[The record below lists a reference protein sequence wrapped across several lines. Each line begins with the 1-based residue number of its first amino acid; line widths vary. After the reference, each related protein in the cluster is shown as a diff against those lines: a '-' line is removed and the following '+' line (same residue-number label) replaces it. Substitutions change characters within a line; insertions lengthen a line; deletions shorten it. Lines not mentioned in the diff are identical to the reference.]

1 MHRLRIR
8 SPKQMLL
15 YAVLVMLG
23 TALLFRYALDYT
35 LDSVRSEYTDTV
47 VVEALGEKNEAAS
60 GVGVT
65 VLQVKTGDE
74 TLPLNDEELSDW
86 NYMPEYN
93 ALMWSG
99 VETKTFDF
107 ETPITSDTEIGF
119 AADMWSGLVRVTAY
133 GHTETL
139 DLYAQNG
146 GTYVYDIGKAPVM
159 ELLSRMWTV
168 WLRLAAE
175 LLATAAVVT
184 LLLAAVLSAVE
195 NEINW
200 IKKRDKRAELY
211 AFVGTFVA
219 GAVAHGYMLT
229 NNITNHDNMSS
240 IVLGADGITSGRW
253 LYSIF
258 GRTGWVRSPFVFPL
272 VVIAALAVCAVLLV
286 RVLRIRKPVPA
297 ALTGALLVSHQATA
311 TMLFYQEA
319 VPPYTCAVVLS
330 IYAVYLVADECS
342 WRRVTGAIACLTI
355 SLGGY
360 QAYLPV
366 ASSLLLILLA
376 RWIVEELP
384 KFSAVVRR
392 SLTYLLLLVGSLV
405 AYLLVTQIVCAITG
419 IPLSSYRGLN
429 ELGGSRSLEEILL
442 ECRQAYQSFWRFNS
456 MISPRSS
463 LSKVLDTAMAVSIG
477 LAGIWAV
484 ISLVKQK
491 KVFLA
496 LCSAAI
502 TVLFPLSC
510 NLVYFYGTEPY
521 ALMQFAT
528 VCEPIAVLVL
538 AEGIAEKF
546 PAAERGRQGLSLL
559 LVGIVAV
566 LVVQDSCVDSTEQFL
581 QQKRFDAAFTYL
593 GQVVTRVQA
602 LDGYTEELPIALVG
616 KVADPYI
623 ERMDSFFP
631 TRTNM
636 GTATV
641 SGCINQIIRWDW
653 LRWGTFA
660 NWMCFPARFI
670 SWDEAC
676 AMLEDPAV
684 TSMPFYP
691 ASGSVAIVNDV
702 IVVHFSNN

>member
-60 GVGVT
+60 GMGVT
-65 VLQVKTGDE
+65 VLQVKTDDE

-146 GTYVYDIGKAPVM
+146 GTYVYDIGKAPVT

-219 GAVAHGYMLT
+219 GAIAHGYMLT
-229 NNITNHDNMSS
+229 NNITNHDSMQS
-240 IVLGADGITSGRW
+240 ISMGADGISSGRW
-253 LYSIF
+253 LYAVF
-258 GRTGWVRSPFVFPL
+258 GRTGWIRSPFIFPI
-272 VVIAALAVCAVLLV
+272 IAIAGLAVCAVLLV
-286 RVLRIRKPVPA
+286 RVLQIRKPVLA
-297 ALTGALLVSHQATA
+297 ALTGALLVSHQATT
-311 TMLFYQEA
+311 TMVFYQEA
-319 VPPYTCAVVLS
+319 IPTYICAVIMSV
-330 IYAVYLVADECS
+330 YAVYLIADKCS
-342 WRRVTGAIACLTI
+342 WQRVIGAIACLTV

-366 ASSLLLILLA
+366 ASSPMLILLA

-384 KFSAVVRR
+384 KFGAVVRR

-456 MISPRSS
+456 MISPQSS

-484 ISLVKQK
+484 ISLVRQK

-510 NLVYFYGTEPY
+510 NLVFFYGTEPY
-521 ALMQFAT
+521 ALMQFAM
-528 VCEPIAVLVL
+528 VCEPIALVML
-538 AEGIAEKF
+538 AEAAVERVPVAELK
-546 PAAERGRQGLSLL
+546 RRGLSLL
-559 LVGIVAV
+559 LVGVIAALVA
-566 LVVQDSCVDSTEQFL
+566 QDACVSATEQFL
-581 QQKRFDAAFTYL
+581 QQKRFDAVCTYFDRII
-593 GQVVTRVQA
+593 TRVQM

-616 KVADPYI
+616 RATDPYL
-623 ERMDSFFP
+623 EKLDDFFP
-631 TRTNM
+631 TRTSM
-636 GTATV
+636 GTMTT
-641 SGCINQIIRWDW
+641 SGWVNQILYWDW
-653 LRWGTFA
+653 LRWGTFT
-660 NWMCFPARFI
+660 NWMSFPAQFLAR
-670 SWDEAC
+670 DEAHS
-676 AMLEDPAV
+676 MIEDPQIAA
-684 TSMPFYP
+684 MPFYP
-691 ASGSVAIVNDV
+691 ASGSIAIVDGV
-702 IVVHFSNN
+702 VVVHFSNE